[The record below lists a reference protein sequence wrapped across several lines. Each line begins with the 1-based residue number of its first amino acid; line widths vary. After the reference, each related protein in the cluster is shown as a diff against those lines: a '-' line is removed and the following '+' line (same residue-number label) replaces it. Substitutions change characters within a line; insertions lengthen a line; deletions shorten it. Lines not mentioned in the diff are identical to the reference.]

1 MNVVTIGEGE
11 RWVELSREISRNGDL
26 VTAITR
32 RGVANPF
39 RRTKVTLAHQDLEAC
54 SLADLTPAMQS
65 TDVVFVVHDDPA
77 KIRRILER
85 LLPQSNGAAIYTVTS
100 ADTGPMAKDFPTVL
114 FTSVAEL
121 LEGEGSMLY
130 RRASTVSK
138 VRALRAM
145 CEAAKKLLILIYGN
159 PDPDALSSA
168 WALRTLVK
176 RNADNSTI
184 AYTGQ
189 IGRVENQA
197 LIETLALP
205 VEKFNPER
213 RGEYD
218 LIATVDGQPAFFP
231 AEPAIP
237 FDIVIDHHPKTKPV
251 TARFVD
257 IRPNV
262 GATASI
268 LTGYLLDAGEK
279 IHRRLATALFYA
291 LRTDTQYFQRFLA
304 DEDLT
309 ALRVLS
315 RTADENTIRRIEL
328 SHFPIDTLDY
338 FGIALVKRLV
348 AREVVFTN
356 LGHVKSAD
364 ICVHVAEFFIKVTS
378 ISWSIVAGVFAD
390 TLVVVFRC
398 DGYHSDAGKIA
409 RAAFAEIGRAGG
421 HRTMARAEVPID
433 SLRASCPSLSN
444 EEIEYFLL
452 KRLSAHIKG
461 LRRVVRDHRSM

>member
-11 RWVELSREISRNGDL
+11 RWVELSREIAKNGDL

-32 RGVANPF
+32 LGAANPF
-39 RRTKVTLAHQDLEAC
+39 RRTKVALLHQDLEAC
-54 SLADLTPAMQS
+54 SLADISPPMQS
-65 TDVVFVVHDDPA
+65 TDIVFVLHENPERIC
-77 KIRRILER
+77 KILER
-85 LLPQSNGAAIYTVTS
+85 LLPQSNGAAVYTVTS
-100 ADTGPMAKDFPTVL
+100 ADTGAMAKGFPGVQ
-114 FTSVAEL
+114 FTSVTDL
-121 LEGEGSMLY
+121 LAGEGSVLY

-138 VRALRAM
+138 VRALRSM

-176 RNADNSTI
+176 RNAENSTI
-184 AYTGQ
+184 AYTGE

-197 LIETLALP
+197 MIQTLALP
-205 VEKFNPER
+205 VEKFDPASR
-213 RGEYD
+213 AEYD
-218 LIATVDGQPAFFP
+218 LVATVDGQPAFFP

-279 IHRRLATALFYA
+279 IHRRLATALLYA
-291 LRTDTQYFQRFLA
+291 LRTDTQYFQRTLS

-315 RTADENTIRRIEL
+315 RKADENTIRRIEL

-348 AREVVFTN
+348 AGDVVFSN

-378 ISWSIVAGVFAD
+378 IAWSIVAGVFAD

-398 DGYHSDAGKIA
+398 DGYHSDAGKVA

-421 HRTMARAEVPID
+421 HRTMARAEIPIA
-433 SLRASCPSLSN
+433 SLREACPSLSN

-452 KRLSAHIKG
+452 KRLSAHLRG